1 MQSIQDNLYIP
12 QTIENNKILLLMNL
26 VLKRVNAA
34 ASSTEINQKDK
45 FKITCTIF
53 AWRMSSI
60 ARACERIYRISTS
73 ARVKAL
79 KNVLIYAINN
89 LKENKYQHASIHVD
103 IPHSI
108 RRWSSID
115 HGLMLDTR
123 SFPG

>member
-1 MQSIQDNLYIP
+1 
-12 QTIENNKILLLMNL
+12 MNL

-60 ARACERIYRISTS
+60 ARACERKYRISTS

-79 KNVLIYAINN
+79 KNVLIYVINK
-89 LKENKYQHASIHVD
+89 LKKRTNISMHQFMLISHTRYVD
-103 IPHSI
+103 
-108 RRWSSID
+108 
-115 HGLMLDTR
+115 GLPLTMV
-123 SFPG
+123 